1 MSTNATVEVSN
12 SPEGFDYVD
21 LNEVD
26 PSFKP
31 LPSDF
36 YTLKILKEELKGF
49 NYKKTTDSHTAGDPG
64 EYVKFQLAVTTHPEY
79 SGRRLFESLF
89 FGRRELRGLR
99 LLMDAT
105 GINQVPGSPITDW
118 LKQLS
123 EVQPEFRTKVE
134 CKPDVNRDGTVRSVD
149 PKTGLPQDINVV
161 KWTEVIPA

>member
-1 MSTNATVEVSN
+1 LSNPATEVSN
-12 SPEGFDYVD
+12 TPEGFSYVD

-31 LPSDF
+31 LPTDF
-36 YTLKILKEELKGF
+36 YSLKILKAELKSF
-49 NYKKTTDSHTAGDPG
+49 NYKKTTANHIAGDPG
-64 EYVKFQLAVTTHPEY
+64 EFVKFQLAVTDHPEY
-79 SGRRLFESLF
+79 SGRRIFESLF

-105 GINQVPGSPITDW
+105 GVVQSPGSPMEEW
-118 LKQLS
+118 LKSLS
-123 EVQPEFRTKVE
+123 EVQPVFRTKVE
-134 CKPDVNRDGTVRSVD
+134 CKPDINKDGTPRSID